1 MNFVIRKA
9 ANNIEVSDLICGMI
23 ASSVP
28 RKTMIDPHFYLRLLF
43 R

>member
-9 ANNIEVSDLICGMI
+9 ANNIEASDLICGMI

-28 RKTMIDPHFYLRLLF
+28 RNILTDPRFYLRLLF